1 MYTTGTGAHNYIT
14 GTGAHRYT
22 TGTGAHMYTTGTRA
36 HMYTTGTRAQR
47 YTTVVILGTQ
57 QSFDFGALILI
68 GSNLLFFFSLIL
80 FFHNNGIHHS
90 FGLFREN
97 FNHSSRIYC
106 PFGLFMKAFIIIG
119 SIILLDFSRAT
130 FPVDGRNYTSV
141 ELSTSLTNIRTQQNL
156 D

>member
-1 MYTTGTGAHNYIT
+1 M
-14 GTGAHRYT
+14 YT
-22 TGTGAHMYTTGTRA
+22 TGTGAHMYTTGT
-36 HMYTTGTRAQR
+36 GAQR

-57 QSFDFGALILI
+57 QSFDFGALIYDMI
-68 GSNLLFFFSLIL
+68 GSNLLFFFTLIL

-130 FPVDGRNYTSV
+130 FPVDGRNYV
-141 ELSTSLTNIRTQQNL
+141 C
-156 D
+156 